1 MSKFYAVRQ
10 GRQPGIYTEW
20 AEAKAQIHQYK
31 EAIYKS
37 FQTRAEAEA
46 FMQQGGKEEIPE
58 GLPIAFID
66 GSFSK
71 SAGLYSYGGFIEAAG
86 SYFILQGTGSNP
98 EYMPDRNIAG
108 ELLGA
113 LNVSFQAQRMGLKE
127 IVLYFDYAGIEQFA
141 KGSWKAKTAIAKHYQ
156 QTADLMTEAV
166 KVYYSKV
173 KGHTEIA
180 GNEIADYLAKEAAG
194 AKLRK
199 KDIKALAEF
208 RADPA
213 AYFLKADQGTGH
225 SATGRHQEP
234 H

>member
-1 MSKFYAVRQ
+1 
-10 GRQPGIYTEW
+10 
-20 AEAKAQIHQYK
+20 
-31 EAIYKS
+31 
-37 FQTRAEAEA
+37 
-46 FMQQGGKEEIPE
+46 MQQGGKEEIPE

-108 ELLGA
+108 ELTGA
-113 LNVSFQAQRMGLKE
+113 LKVAEKAQELGLKE
-127 IVLYFDYAGIEQFA
+127 IALYFDYAGIEQFA
-141 KGSWKAKTAIAKHYQ
+141 RGGWKAKTALTKDYHQRAE
-156 QTADLMTEAV
+156 AMTEAV

-199 KDIKALAEF
+199 KDIKALTEF

-213 AYFLKADQGTGH
+213 AYFLKADQETGH
-225 SATGRHQEP
+225 SATGRHQGP

>member
-20 AEAKAQIHQYK
+20 TEAKAQIHQYK

-127 IVLYFDYAGIEQFA
+127 IVLYFDYVRDDTRQRDSARSVLGKEMDSRLGIGINEGLCE
-141 KGSWKAKTAIAKHYQ
+141 GSR
-156 QTADLMTEAV
+156 
-166 KVYYSKV
+166 
-173 KGHTEIA
+173 
-180 GNEIADYLAKEAAG
+180 GNDWG
-194 AKLRK
+194 
-199 KDIKALAEF
+199 
-208 RADPA
+208 P
-213 AYFLKADQGTGH
+213 GT
-225 SATGRHQEP
+225 
-234 H
+234 